1 MESAKKPPAVV
12 KKPLTEVHYETCP
25 GNRVVIAGLG
35 PATPHG
41 PALSVGPVYP
51 HEEDCMS
58 FVTTVPEALAAAATE
73 LEGVGS
79 GMTAQ
84 NAAATATTTA
94 IAPAAADEVS
104 ALQATQFSAFGNL
117 YQSVSAQAQAIHQQ
131 MVNALST
138 NAGSYGQA
146 ETANQ
151 AAAGS
156 TPLSGLFGSAQAAPT
171 NANSGGTLAFAINQG
186 QNFSAAASDLISQAT
201 IGTLPGYPAGPAT
214 GGAAGGGAI
223 GAAGFTAEAAAPVGS
238 AGLAGATEAPV
249 LAGLG
254 GASSV
259 GGMSVPPA
267 WAAGEAV
274 PAATATPAAL
284 VGQGWAGASP
294 AATPVSTVPAGMP
307 AMATAGKASGIG
319 SAPRYGAKPTV
330 MPKPA
335 VV

>member
-1 MESAKKPPAVV
+1 
-12 KKPLTEVHYETCP
+12 
-25 GNRVVIAGLG
+25 
-35 PATPHG
+35 
-41 PALSVGPVYP
+41 
-51 HEEDCMS
+51 
-58 FVTTVPEALAAAATE
+58 VPEALAAAASE
-73 LEGVGS
+73 LEGIGS
-79 GMTAQ
+79 GMAAQ

-104 ALQATQFSAFGNL
+104 ALQATQYSAFGNL

-131 MVNALST
+131 MVNALSA
-138 NAGSYGQA
+138 NAGSYGEA

-156 TPLSGLFGSAQAAPT
+156 TPLSGLFGSAQAVPT
-171 NANSGGTLAFAINQG
+171 DANSGGTLAFAINQG
-186 QNFSAAASDLISQAT
+186 QNFTAAASDLISQAT

-214 GGAAGGGAI
+214 GGAAAGGAI

-238 AGLAGATEAPV
+238 AGIAGATGAPV

-267 WAAGEAV
+267 WAAGETV
-274 PAATATPAAL
+274 TGATAPATL
-284 VGQGWAGASP
+284 VGEGWVSASP
-294 AATPVSTVPAGMP
+294 AATPVSTVPAGLP
-307 AMATAGKASGIG
+307 AMATAGKTSGIG
-319 SAPRYGAKPTV
+319 STPRYGAKPTV